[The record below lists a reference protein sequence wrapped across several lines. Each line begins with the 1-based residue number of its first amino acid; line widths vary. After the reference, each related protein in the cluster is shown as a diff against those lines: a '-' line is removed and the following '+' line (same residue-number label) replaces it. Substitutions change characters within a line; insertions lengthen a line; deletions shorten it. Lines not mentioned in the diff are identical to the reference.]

1 LDPDARR
8 DVALAKEAFMRTDV
22 TPSLVFFRLA
32 AALAGISLVACSA
45 SEPTSSTTATGPAKT
60 SSVAESASGSPV
72 AALTSGGTY
81 WFVFDESDIADAV
94 KRDCAHRFADRSAA
108 DACVD
113 RIRKAGDQEG
123 FRLSGSDP
131 TGLVWSSF
139 GVTGGTEE
147 VYLEV
152 PLAVARVEGSLVEVH
167 PIGPARGT
175 RLPQAGRAPQKL
187 VFEVL
192 DARTIAMVDADKGR
206 MVFRSR

>member
-1 LDPDARR
+1 
-8 DVALAKEAFMRTDV
+8 MHTHV
-22 TPSLVFFRLA
+22 TPSFVFSRLA
-32 AALAGISLVACSA
+32 AAAAGISLFACSA
-45 SEPTSSTTATGPAKT
+45 SEPTSSTTATGPAKA
-60 SSVAESASGSPV
+60 SSAAESAPASPV
-72 AALTSGGTY
+72 ATLTSGGTY
-81 WFVFDESDIADAV
+81 WFVFDESSVADAV
-94 KRDCAHRFADRSAA
+94 KQDCAGRFADRSAA

-131 TGLVWSSF
+131 TALVWTSF

-152 PLAVARVEGSLVEVH
+152 PLAVARVEGALVEVH
-167 PIGPARGT
+167 PTGPARGT
-175 RLPQAGRAPQKL
+175 RPPQAGRAPQKV